1 MFREVCRLRDTYQR
15 TPSGLYVKHAEQN
28 KWLKSGMTEQNLL
41 KEYGDN
47 PVCPRCERPGFRDK
61 GWKEKKQMQCNHCGY
76 SGTSA
81 TTVREYM
88 QNQMY
93 K

>member
-1 MFREVCRLRDTYQR
+1 LFDGFKKTD
-15 TPSGLYVKHAEQN
+15 SGLYLRHAEQN
-28 KWLKSGMTEQNLL
+28 KWLGKSKMTEGQLL

-47 PVCPRCERPGFRDK
+47 PICPRCERPAFRDK

-76 SGTSA
+76 SGTA
-81 TTVREYM
+81 TMTVREYM